1 MPPTGEAH
9 LAADILTGLLDGEI
23 VRGPD
28 GTPHLFTSFVTQE
41 WISIEID
48 EEEKEKQRERGVV
61 RLEVR
66 QQQDKPI
73 LGVLNLASGSS
84 HYYQG
89 EEVLT
94 YLQPWLR
101 TLAARVIEK
110 RKPLYRLDPEDWE
123 IRVVSSIGRDKQLPG
138 AAFPGL
144 AVAQH
149 HPGYAINRAIDA
161 KGRSALQG
169 EPGVGKTRIGIATV
183 ARLAYRWRQRTA
195 PEFHQQAQ
203 PDCVKHL
210 RRAWLANPT
219 TRALLGVEPIY
230 DDQSGQVIAYRHRRT
245 DKIIVP
251 ELLGPSALPVLVTTP
266 KKVTKEWANEI
277 RAAWPQA
284 EVLFITDYHD
294 VAHW

>member
-48 EEEKEKQRERGVV
+48 EEEREKQRERGVV
-61 RLEVR
+61 HLEVR

-89 EEVLT
+89 EEVFT
-94 YLQPWLR
+94 YLQPWLP

-110 RKPLYRLDPEDWE
+110 RKPLYQLDPADWE
-123 IRVVSSIGRDKQLPG
+123 MRVVSNIGKDKQLPG

-144 AVAQH
+144 AVAQQH
-149 HPGYAINRAIDA
+149 RVHAMTRALDA
-161 KGRSALQG
+161 KEPTALHG
-169 EPGVGKTRIGIATV
+169 EPGTRKP
-183 ARLAYRWRQRTA
+183 R
-195 PEFHQQAQ
+195 
-203 PDCVKHL
+203 
-210 RRAWLANPT
+210 
-219 TRALLGVEPIY
+219 
-230 DDQSGQVIAYRHRRT
+230 
-245 DKIIVP
+245 
-251 ELLGPSALPVLVTTP
+251 
-266 KKVTKEWANEI
+266 
-277 RAAWPQA
+277 
-284 EVLFITDYHD
+284 
-294 VAHW
+294 